1 MAEGDPQGAFVDLR
15 QAWAAWRDLAAP
27 YEAAK
32 VRLLLGVAFREAG
45 DADTAAMELDA
56 ARLAF
61 GSLGAATDL
70 AQVEHLL
77 GTESAPRPGGL
88 TEREVD
94 VLVLAARGSSNRAIA
109 AALLIS
115 EHTVARHIHNILT
128 KLGVSSR
135 TAASSFAYENHLL

>member
-1 MAEGDPQGAFVDLR
+1 V
-15 QAWAAWRDLAAP
+15 AWRDLAAP

-32 VRLLLGVAFREAG
+32 VRLLIGVAFRASG

-61 GSLGAATDL
+61 GSLGAGTDL
-70 AQVEHLL
+70 AQVEQLL
-77 GTESAPRPGGL
+77 GTEPAPRPGGL

-128 KLGVSSR
+128 KLGVDSR
-135 TAASSFAYENHLL
+135 TAASSFAYEHHLL